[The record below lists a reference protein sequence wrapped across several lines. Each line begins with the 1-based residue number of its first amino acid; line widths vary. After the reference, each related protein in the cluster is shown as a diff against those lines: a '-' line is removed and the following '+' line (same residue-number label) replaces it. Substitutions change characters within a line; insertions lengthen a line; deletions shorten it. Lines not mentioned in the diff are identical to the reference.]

1 MVNLEW
7 CFKQNKGI
15 RLIEPSLEIAKK
27 YLLDA
32 KIDLG
37 LVDKKEPKWN
47 IIKEYYVCYIK
58 RTYAVLWN
66 LPSCSGKRFLY
77 CNPTEIAH
85 KHALYSLLVKCG
97 VKCEIHDCTLKL
109 MNVFNFEKEMQNKL
123 IDLKKERVGVQ
134 YYLDNSKRDYFDF
147 AKDFFGVCEIKFMEL
162 NDFEI
167 EKIRKEIKEMIG

>member
-1 MVNLEW
+1 MVNLRW

-47 IIKEYYVCYIK
+47 IIKEYYVCY
-58 RTYAVLWN
+58 N
-66 LPSCSGKRFLY
+66 
-77 CNPTEIAH
+77 
-85 KHALYSLLVKCG
+85 ALYSLLVKCG
-97 VKCEIHDCTLKL
+97 VKCEIHDCTLNL
-109 MNVFNFEKEMQNKL
+109 MDVFNFEKEMQNKL
-123 IDLKKERVGVQ
+123 IDLKKERIGAQ

-167 EKIRKEIKEMIG
+167 EKIRKEIKELIK